1 MKVDSEPESTVLRL
15 WLLLPRVGD
24 ALALCQDL
32 VFGKYGITTEQFRVL
47 ACIKSRG
54 PLRPIDLASILERGP
69 NSMSMLV
76 DRMVK
81 AGLVRRT
88 RDRKDRRTV
97 FVSMTDKG
105 KEAIDPAVPAGW
117 EFMHKL
123 LSPLSYDDQHALA
136 SMLET
141 IKCELAG
148 YLNPEMD
155 MAEIIRKSFTR
166 DPDLYKRMVKSV
178 LPPGY
183 EAKRRV
189 GKKKAIRR
197 GQPK

>member
-1 MKVDSEPESTVLRL
+1 MAINSEQESTILRL

-32 VFGKYGITTEQFRVL
+32 VFSKYGISTEQWRVL
-47 ACIKSRG
+47 MCIKSRG
-54 PLRPIDLASILERGP
+54 PLRPVDLASMLERSP
-69 NSMSMLV
+69 NSMSMIV

-88 RDRKDRRTV
+88 RDRKDRRAV
-97 FVSMTDKG
+97 FVTTTDKG
-105 KEAIDPAVPAGW
+105 KAAAEPAAPAGW
-117 EFMHKL
+117 EFIHKV
-123 LSPLSYDDQHALA
+123 LSPLSYDEQRALA

-141 IKCELAG
+141 MKCELFG

-155 MAEIIRKSFTR
+155 RADIIKNSFTD
-166 DPDLYKRMVKSV
+166 DPDLYKRLVKNV

-183 EAKRRV
+183 EAKGKRRN
-189 GKKKAIRR
+189 K
-197 GQPK
+197 

>member
-1 MKVDSEPESTVLRL
+1 MTANSEPESTVLRL

-47 ACIKSRG
+47 TCIKSRG
-54 PLRPIDLASILERGP
+54 PLRPVDLASMLERSP
-69 NSMSMLV
+69 NSISMLV

-81 AGLVRRT
+81 AHLVRRT

-105 KEAIDPAVPAGW
+105 KEAIEPAVPAGW
-117 EFMHKL
+117 EFINKL
-123 LSPLSYDDQHALA
+123 LSPLSYDEQRALA

-148 YLNPEMD
+148 YLNPEME
-155 MAEIIRKSFTR
+155 MMEINENSFTR
-166 DPDLYKRMVKSV
+166 DPDLYKRLKNV

-183 EAKRRV
+183 EAERMRR
-189 GKKKAIRR
+189 KK
-197 GQPK
+197 

>member
-1 MKVDSEPESTVLRL
+1 MTVNSESESTVLRL

-24 ALALCQDL
+24 TLALCQDL

-47 ACIKSRG
+47 TCIKSRG
-54 PLRPIDLASILERGP
+54 SLRPSDIAAMLERSP
-69 NSMSMLV
+69 NSVSMLV

-81 AGLVRRT
+81 AHLVRRT

-105 KEAIDPAVPAGW
+105 KEAIEPAIPAGW
-117 EFMHKL
+117 EFMNKL
-123 LSPLSYDDQHALA
+123 LSSLSYDEQRSLA

-141 IKCELAG
+141 IKCELTS

-155 MAEIIRKSFTR
+155 MAEIIKKSFTK
-166 DPDLYKRMVKSV
+166 DPDLYKRLKNV

-183 EAKRRV
+183 EAERKRRN
-189 GKKKAIRR
+189 R
-197 GQPK
+197 

>member
-197 GQPK
+197 RQPK

>member
-1 MKVDSEPESTVLRL
+1 MKVDFESESTVLRL

-32 VFGKYGITTEQFRVL
+32 VFGKYGITTEQWRVL
-47 ACIKSRG
+47 SCIKSRG
-54 PLRPIDLASILERGP
+54 PLRPTDIASMLERSP
-69 NSMSMLV
+69 NSMSMIV

-88 RDRKDRRTV
+88 RDRKDRRVV

-105 KEAIDPAVPAGW
+105 REAVEPAIPAGW
-117 EFMHKL
+117 EFMHKVV
-123 LSPLSYDDQHALA
+123 SPLSYDDQRALV
-136 SMLET
+136 STLET
-141 IKCELAG
+141 LKCELAG

-155 MAEIIRKSFTR
+155 MAEITKNSFTK
-166 DPDLYKRMVKSV
+166 DPDLYKRLVEI

-183 EAKRRV
+183 EAKRKR
-189 GKKKAIRR
+189 KEK
-197 GQPK
+197 

>member
-1 MKVDSEPESTVLRL
+1 MTVNSESESTVLRL

-32 VFGKYGITTEQFRVL
+32 IFSKYGITTEQWRVL

-54 PLRPIDLASILERGP
+54 ASRPSDLASILERSP
-69 NSMSMLV
+69 NSLSMLV

-105 KEAIDPAVPAGW
+105 KEAVEPAVIAGW
-117 EFMHKL
+117 EFMHRL
-123 LSPLSYDDQHALA
+123 LSPLSYDDQSALA
-136 SMLET
+136 SILET
-141 IKCELAG
+141 IKHELSS

-155 MAEIIRKSFTR
+155 MAGIIKNSFTR
-166 DPDLYKRMVKSV
+166 DPDLYKRMVKNI

-183 EAKRRV
+183 EAKR
-189 GKKKAIRR
+189 KRR
-197 GQPK
+197 EK

>member
-1 MKVDSEPESTVLRL
+1 MAVNYEQENTVLRL

-32 VFGKYGITTEQFRVL
+32 VYAKYGITTEQWRVL

-54 PLRPIDLASILERGP
+54 PLRPVDLASMLERSP
-69 NSMSMLV
+69 NSMSMII

-88 RDRKDRRTV
+88 RDRKDRRAV
-97 FVSMTDKG
+97 FVSTTDKG
-105 KEAIDPAVPAGW
+105 KAAFEPAAPAGW
-117 EFMHKL
+117 EFIHKV
-123 LSPLSYDDQHALA
+123 LSPLSHDDQRGLA
-136 SMLET
+136 DMLET
-141 IKCELAG
+141 VKCELFG

-155 MAEIIRKSFTR
+155 RAEIIKNSFTN
-166 DPDLYKRMVKSV
+166 DPDLYKRLVKNV

-183 EAKRRV
+183 EAERKRR
-189 GKKKAIRR
+189 KK
-197 GQPK
+197 

>member
-1 MKVDSEPESTVLRL
+1 MPVDSKSGSTVLRL

-24 ALALCQDL
+24 ALNLCQDL
-32 VFGKYGITTEQFRVL
+32 VFSKYGITTEQWRVL

-54 PLRPIDLASILERGP
+54 PLRPVEIASLLERAP

-81 AGLVRRT
+81 AGLVKRT
-88 RDRKDRRTV
+88 RDRKDRRAV

-105 KEAIDPAVPAGW
+105 KEAVEPAVPAGW
-117 EFMHKL
+117 EFINRL
-123 LSPLSYDDQHALA
+123 LSPLSHDDQLALA
-136 SMLET
+136 DMLET
-141 IKCELAG
+141 IKCELTS

-155 MAEIIRKSFTR
+155 MAQIIKNSFTR
-166 DPDLYKRMVKSV
+166 DPGLYKRMLKNA

-183 EAKRRV
+183 QAKRKGE
-189 GKKKAIRR
+189 GKRKTVRR
-197 GQPK
+197 R

>member
-1 MKVDSEPESTVLRL
+1 MPVDSKSGSTVLRL

-24 ALALCQDL
+24 ALNLCQDL
-32 VFGKYGITTEQFRVL
+32 VFSKYGITTEQWRVL

-54 PLRPIDLASILERGP
+54 PLRPVEIASLLERAP

-88 RDRKDRRTV
+88 RDRKDRRAV

-105 KEAIDPAVPAGW
+105 KEAVEPAVPAGW
-117 EFMHKL
+117 DFINRL
-123 LSPLSYDDQHALA
+123 LSPLSHDDQLALA
-136 SMLET
+136 DMLET
-141 IKCELAG
+141 IKCELTS

-155 MAEIIRKSFTR
+155 MAQIIKNSFTR
-166 DPDLYKRMVKSV
+166 DPGLYKRMLKNA

-183 EAKRRV
+183 QAKRKGE
-189 GKKKAIRR
+189 GKRKTVRR
-197 GQPK
+197 R